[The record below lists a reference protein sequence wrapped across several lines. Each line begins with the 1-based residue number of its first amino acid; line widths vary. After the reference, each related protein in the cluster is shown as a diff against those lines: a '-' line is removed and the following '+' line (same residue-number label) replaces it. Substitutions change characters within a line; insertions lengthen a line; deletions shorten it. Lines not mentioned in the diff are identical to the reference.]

1 MIPVINL
8 FRIMWSLKEPLG
20 YDTANIEIKSPA
32 QVQLWNPNKKTSI
45 HITNS

>member
-1 MIPVINL
+1 MTPVINL
-8 FRIMWSLKEPLG
+8 FRFMWSLKEPLG

-45 HITNS
+45 HIRNS